1 MHANVN
7 HITYMSCTTQTKT
20 LAAVYAQI
28 TRPTAVIYVL
38 IIEGHLAFIAKPYPV
53 LVLCGKNKTKKHI

>member
-7 HITYMSCTTQTKT
+7 HITYTSCTTQTKT
-20 LAAVYAQI
+20 LVIYAQI

-38 IIEGHLAFIAKPYPV
+38 IIEGILD
-53 LVLCGKNKTKKHI
+53 LVQCIYTSFSFQRPAEKKHI

>member
-53 LVLCGKNKTKKHI
+53 